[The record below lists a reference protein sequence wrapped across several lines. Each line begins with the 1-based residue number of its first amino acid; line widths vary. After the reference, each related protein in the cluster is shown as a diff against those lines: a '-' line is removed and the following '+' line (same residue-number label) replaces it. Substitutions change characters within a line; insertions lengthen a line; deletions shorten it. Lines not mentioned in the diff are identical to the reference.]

1 VHFVSHSLRAPIM
14 LRLVAHIEAFLTAR
28 GFRKLGSDSLIE
40 NPAAHEAHAR
50 WRFSETERVVYFR
63 KPL

>member
-1 VHFVSHSLRAPIM
+1 MHFVSHSLRAPIM

-28 GFRKLGSDSLIE
+28 GFRELGSDSLIE
-40 NPAAHEAHAR
+40 NQAAHEAHAR
-50 WRFSETERVVYFR
+50 WGFSETERVVYFR